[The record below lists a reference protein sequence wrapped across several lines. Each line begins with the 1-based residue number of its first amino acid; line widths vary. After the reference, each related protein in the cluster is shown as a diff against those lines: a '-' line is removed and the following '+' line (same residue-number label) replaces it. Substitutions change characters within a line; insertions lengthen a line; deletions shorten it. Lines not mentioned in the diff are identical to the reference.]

1 MAMKRILTICFVAL
15 VVLAAGH
22 AISAQQQQQQ
32 FGGAQLA
39 VPEIPFDSVPNFLKL
54 PDKLYLGEVPGVA
67 TNSKGHVFVYSRTGT
82 TTATLGGSRVFTHE
96 GSRLFEFDEKGT
108 FVREIGV
115 GIYGFLFAHVV
126 RVDSQDNIWVV
137 DEGAN
142 LVMKFDPNGRI
153 LMTIGRKPESINVRN
168 YEPPAPPAAAAGRAG
183 GAPAGGREGGAGAA
197 AGRGGQ
203 QAAAPPVVGA
213 GVAGESFNR
222 PTDVGWDPQGNVF
235 VSDGYGNSRVVKYD
249 KNGVFL
255 KMAGHR
261 GTGPL
266 EFNTP
271 HGLAVDAQGNV
282 YIADRG
288 NNRIQVLDNELNFK
302 AQYLNVGSP
311 WTVCVSPGAH
321 PYLFTSNSN
330 YPNSFDNGE
339 IYKMELDGKI
349 VGRFGE
355 AGKQLKQ
362 FGSVHEIDC
371 RDPNGILV
379 GELTNWRVQKL
390 LLKAPTNSTR

>member
-1 MAMKRILTICFVAL
+1 MRRILTISLVAL
-15 VVLAAGH
+15 VVLVAGH
-22 AISAQQQQQQ
+22 AISAQQQ

-39 VPEIPFDSVPNFLKL
+39 VPEIPFDSVPNFLKM
-54 PDKLYLGEVPGVA
+54 PDKLYLGEVTGVA
-67 TNSKGHVFVYSRTGT
+67 TNSKGHIFVYTRTGT
-82 TTATLGGSRVFTHE
+82 TTATLGGSRVFTHD
-96 GSRLFEFDEKGT
+96 GSRLFEFDDKGT
-108 FVREIGV
+108 YVREIGV
-115 GIYGFLFAHVV
+115 GIYGFVFAHVV

-137 DEGAN
+137 DEAAN
-142 LVMKFDPNGRI
+142 IVMKFDPNGRI
-153 LMTIGRKPESINVRN
+153 LMTIGRKPESINIRN
-168 YEPPAPPAAAAGRAG
+168 FEPPAPPAGAARAG
-183 GAPAGGREGGAGAA
+183 GPAGGREGGAGAG
-197 AGRGGQ
+197 GRGG
-203 QAAAPPVVGA
+203 APAAPPVVGA

-222 PTDVGWDPQGNVF
+222 PTDVGWDPQGNIF

-255 KMAGHR
+255 KMVGHR

-271 HGLAVDAQGNV
+271 HGLAVDGQGNV
-282 YIADRG
+282 YVADRA

-321 PYLFTSNSN
+321 QYLFTSNSN
-330 YPNSFDNGE
+330 YPNNFDNGE

-355 AGKQLKQ
+355 AGKQMKQ

-371 RDPNGILV
+371 RDPNGIIV
-379 GELTNWRVQKL
+379 GELTNWRAQKL
-390 LLKAPTNSTR
+390 LLKAPTNSTK

>member
-1 MAMKRILTICFVAL
+1 MKRILTLTFVAL
-15 VVLAAGH
+15 AILAAGH
-22 AISAQQQQQQ
+22 AISAQQQ

-54 PDKLYLGEVPGVA
+54 PDNLYLGEVTGVA
-67 TNSKGHVFVYSRTGT
+67 TNSKQHVFVYTRTGT
-82 TTATLGGSRVFTHE
+82 TTATLGGSRVFTHG
-96 GSRLFEFDEKGT
+96 GSRLFEFDEKGAY
-108 FVREIGV
+108 VREIGV
-115 GIYGFLFAHVV
+115 GIYGFVFAHVV

-137 DEGAN
+137 DEAAN
-142 LVMKFDPNGRI
+142 LVIKFDPNGRV
-153 LMTIGRKPESINVRN
+153 LMTIGRKPESINIRN
-168 YEPPAPPAAAAGRAG
+168 YEPPAPPAAAGRAG
-183 GAPAGGREGGAGAA
+183 GAPAGEGRGAGPGGAAGG
-197 AGRGGQ
+197 GRGGQ

-222 PTDVGWDPQGNVF
+222 PTDVGWDQQGNVF

-255 KMAGHR
+255 KMVGHR

-321 PYLFTSNSN
+321 QYLFTSNSN
-330 YPNSFDNGE
+330 YPNNFDNGE
-339 IYKMELDGKI
+339 MYKMELDGKI

-371 RDPNGILV
+371 RDPNGIVV
-379 GELTNWRVQKL
+379 GELTNWRAQKL
-390 LLKAPTNSTR
+390 MLKAPTASTQ

>member
-1 MAMKRILTICFVAL
+1 MKRILALTFVAL
-15 VVLAAGH
+15 LFLAAGH
-22 AISAQQQQQQ
+22 TISAQQQ

-67 TNSKGHVFVYSRTGT
+67 TNSKGHVFVYTRTGT
-82 TTATLGGSRVFTHE
+82 TTATMGGSRVLAHG
-96 GSRLFEFDEKGT
+96 GSRLFEFDEKGA

-126 RVDSQDNIWVV
+126 RVDPQDNIWVV
-137 DEGAN
+137 DEMAN
-142 LVMKFDPNGRI
+142 MVIKFDPAGKV
-153 LMTIGRKPESINVRN
+153 LMTIGRKPEALNIRN
-168 YEPPAPPAAAAGRAG
+168 YEPPAGAAGRG
-183 GAPAGGREGGAGAA
+183 GPPPAAGGREGG

-203 QAAAPPVVGA
+203 QAAAPPPVVGA

-222 PTDVGWDPQGNVF
+222 PTDVGWDAQGNIF

-271 HGLAVDAQGNV
+271 HGLAMDAQGNV

-288 NNRIQVLDNELNFK
+288 NNRVQVLDNELNFK
-302 AQYLNVGSP
+302 TQYLNVGTP
-311 WTVCVSPGAH
+311 WTVCVSPGPH
-321 PYLFTSNSN
+321 QYLFSSNSN
-330 YPNSFDNGE
+330 AIGNFENGE

-355 AGKQLKQ
+355 GGKQMKQ

-390 LLKAPTNSTR
+390 MLKAPTASTQ

>member
-1 MAMKRILTICFVAL
+1 MKRIFTIAFVAL
-15 VVLAAGH
+15 VVLVAGH
-22 AISAQQQQQQ
+22 AISAQQQ

-67 TNSKGHVFVYSRTGT
+67 TNSKGHVFVYTRTGT
-82 TTATLGGSRVFTHE
+82 MTATLGGSRVFTHN
-96 GSRLFEFDEKGT
+96 GSRLFEFDEKGAY
-108 FVREIGV
+108 VREIGV

-126 RVDSQDNIWVV
+126 RIDPQDNIWVV

-168 YEPPAPPAAAAGRAG
+168 YEPPAPPAGAAGRG
-183 GAPAGGREGGAGAA
+183 GAPAAGREGGAGGG
-197 AGRGGQ
+197 GRGGQ
-203 QAAAPPVVGA
+203 PAAAPPVVGA

-222 PTDVGWDPQGNVF
+222 PTDVGWDAQGNIF

-261 GTGPL
+261 GAGPL

-271 HGLAVDAQGNV
+271 HGLAMDAKGNV

-288 NNRIQVLDNELNFK
+288 NNRVQVLDNDLNFK
-302 AQYLNVGSP
+302 AQYLNVGTP
-311 WTVCVSPGAH
+311 WTVCISPGAH
-321 PYLFTSNSN
+321 QYLFSSNSN
-330 YPNSFDNGE
+330 GIGNFDNGE

-355 AGKQLKQ
+355 AGKQMKQ

-371 RDPNGILV
+371 RNENEILV

-390 LLKAPTNSTR
+390 LLKAPTNSTK

>member
-1 MAMKRILTICFVAL
+1 MKRILTLTFAAL
-15 VVLAAGH
+15 LVLAAGH
-22 AISAQQQQQQ
+22 AISAQQQ

-67 TNSKGHVFVYSRTGT
+67 TNSKGHVFVYTRTGT
-82 TTATLGGSRVFTHE
+82 TTATMGGSRVLAHG
-96 GSRLFEFDEKGT
+96 GSRLFEFDEKGA

-126 RVDSQDNIWVV
+126 RVDPQDNIWVV
-137 DEGAN
+137 DEMAN
-142 LVMKFDPNGRI
+142 MVIKFDPNGKV
-153 LMTIGRKPESINVRN
+153 LMTIGRKPEALNIRN
-168 YEPPAPPAAAAGRAG
+168 YEPPAGAAGRGGPPAA
-183 GAPAGGREGGAGAA
+183 AGGREGG

-203 QAAAPPVVGA
+203 QAAAAPPPVVGA

-222 PTDVGWDPQGNVF
+222 PTDVGWDAQGNIF

-255 KMAGHR
+255 KMVGHR

-282 YIADRG
+282 YVADRA

-321 PYLFTSNSN
+321 QYLFTSNSN
-330 YPNSFDNGE
+330 YPNNFDNGE

-355 AGKQLKQ
+355 AGKQMKQ

-371 RDPNGILV
+371 RDPNGIIV
-379 GELTNWRVQKL
+379 GELTNWRAQKL
-390 LLKAPTNSTR
+390 LLKAPTNSTK

>member
-1 MAMKRILTICFVAL
+1 MKRILTISLVAL
-15 VVLAAGH
+15 VVLVAGH
-22 AISAQQQQQQ
+22 AISAQQQQQQQ

-54 PDKLYLGEVPGVA
+54 PDKLYLGEVTGVA
-67 TNSKGHVFVYSRTGT
+67 TNSKGHIFVYTRTGT
-82 TTATLGGSRVFTHE
+82 TTATLGGSRVFTHD
-96 GSRLFEFDEKGT
+96 GSRLFEFDDKGT
-108 FVREIGV
+108 YVREIGV
-115 GIYGFLFAHVV
+115 GIYGFVFAHVV

-137 DEGAN
+137 DEAAN
-142 LVMKFDPNGRI
+142 IVMKFDPNGRI
-153 LMTIGRKPESINVRN
+153 LMTIGRKPESINIRN
-168 YEPPAPPAAAAGRAG
+168 YEPPAPPAGAARAG
-183 GAPAGGREGGAGAA
+183 GPAGGREGGAGAG
-197 AGRGGQ
+197 GRGGQ

-222 PTDVGWDPQGNVF
+222 PTDVGWDPQGNIF

-255 KMAGHR
+255 KMVGHR

-271 HGLAVDAQGNV
+271 HGLAVDGQGNV
-282 YIADRG
+282 YVADRA

-321 PYLFTSNSN
+321 QYLFTSNSN
-330 YPNSFDNGE
+330 YPNNFDNGE

-355 AGKQLKQ
+355 AGKQMKQ

-371 RDPNGILV
+371 RDPNGIIV
-379 GELTNWRVQKL
+379 GELTNWRAQKL
-390 LLKAPTNSTR
+390 LLKAPTNSTK

>member
-1 MAMKRILTICFVAL
+1 MKRILTFTFAAL
-15 VVLAAGH
+15 LVLAAGH
-22 AISAQQQQQQ
+22 AITAQQQ

-67 TNSKGHVFVYSRTGT
+67 TNSKGHVFVYTRTGT
-82 TTATLGGSRVFTHE
+82 TTATMGGSRVLAHG
-96 GSRLFEFDEKGT
+96 GSRLFEFDEKGA

-126 RVDSQDNIWVV
+126 RVDPQDNIWVV
-137 DEGAN
+137 DEMAN
-142 LVMKFDPNGRI
+142 MVIKFDPNGKV
-153 LMTIGRKPESINVRN
+153 LMTIGRKPEALNIRN
-168 YEPPAPPAAAAGRAG
+168 YEPPAGAAGRGGPPAA
-183 GAPAGGREGGAGAA
+183 AGGREGG

-203 QAAAPPVVGA
+203 QAAAAPPPVVGA

-222 PTDVGWDPQGNVF
+222 PTDVGWDAQGNIF

-271 HGLAVDAQGNV
+271 HGLAMDAQGNV

-288 NNRIQVLDNELNFK
+288 NNRVQVLDNELNFK
-302 AQYLNVGSP
+302 TQYLNVGTP
-311 WTVCVSPGAH
+311 WTVCVSPGPH
-321 PYLFTSNSN
+321 QYLFSSNSN
-330 YPNSFDNGE
+330 PIGGYDNGE

-355 AGKQLKQ
+355 GGKQMKQ

-390 LLKAPTNSTR
+390 ILKAPTASTQ

>member
-1 MAMKRILTICFVAL
+1 MKRILSISFVAL
-15 VVLAAGH
+15 FLAAAGQM
-22 AISAQQQQQQ
+22 ISSHQQ

-82 TTATLGGSRVFTHE
+82 TTATLGGSRVFTHG

-126 RVDSQDNIWVV
+126 RIDPQDNIWVV

-168 YEPPAPPAAAAGRAG
+168 YEPPTPPAGAARAG
-183 GAPAGGREGGAGAA
+183 GPAGGREGGAGAG
-197 AGRGGQ
+197 GRGGQ

-222 PTDVGWDPQGNVF
+222 PTDVGFDPQGNIF

-255 KMAGHR
+255 KMVGHR

-271 HGLAVDAQGNV
+271 HGLAVDGQGNV
-282 YIADRG
+282 YVAD
-288 NNRIQVLDNELNFK
+288 
-302 AQYLNVGSP
+302 
-311 WTVCVSPGAH
+311 
-321 PYLFTSNSN
+321 
-330 YPNSFDNGE
+330 
-339 IYKMELDGKI
+339 
-349 VGRFGE
+349 
-355 AGKQLKQ
+355 
-362 FGSVHEIDC
+362 
-371 RDPNGILV
+371 
-379 GELTNWRVQKL
+379 
-390 LLKAPTNSTR
+390 

>member
-1 MAMKRILTICFVAL
+1 MAMKRILTISFVAL

-22 AISAQQQQQQ
+22 AISAQQQQQ

-67 TNSKGHVFVYSRTGT
+67 TNSKGHVFVYTRTGT
-82 TTATLGGSRVFTHE
+82 TTATMGGSRVLAHG

-108 FVREIGV
+108 FVKEIGV

-137 DEGAN
+137 DEMAN
-142 LVMKFDPNGRI
+142 IVIKFDPTGKV
-153 LMTIGRKPESINVRN
+153 LMTIGRKPEALNIRN
-168 YEPPAPPAAAAGRAG
+168 YEPPAGAAGRAG
-183 GAPAGGREGGAGAA
+183 GAPAGGREGGAGA

-222 PTDVGWDPQGNVF
+222 PTDVGWDQQGNIF

-302 AQYLNVGSP
+302 AQYLNVGTP
-311 WTVCVSPGAH
+311 WTVCVSPA
-321 PYLFTSNSN
+321 PNQFLFSSNSN
-330 YPNSFDNGE
+330 GIGNFDNGE
-339 IYKMELDGKI
+339 IYKMQLDGKI

-355 AGKQLKQ
+355 GGKQMKQ

-390 LLKAPTNSTR
+390 MLKAPTTSTK

>member
-1 MAMKRILTICFVAL
+1 MKRILTLTFVAL
-15 VVLAAGH
+15 LVLAAGH
-22 AISAQQQQQQ
+22 AISAQQQN

-54 PDKLYLGEVPGVA
+54 PDNLYLGEVTGVA
-67 TNSKGHVFVYSRTGT
+67 TNSKGHVFVYTRTGT
-82 TTATLGGSRVFTHE
+82 TTATLGGSRVFTHG
-96 GSRLFEFDEKGT
+96 GSRLFEFDDKGAY
-108 FVREIGV
+108 VREIGV
-115 GIYGFLFAHVV
+115 GIYGFVFAHVV
-126 RVDSQDNIWVV
+126 RVDPQDNIWVV
-137 DEGAN
+137 DEAAN
-142 LVMKFDPNGRI
+142 LVMKFDPNGRV
-153 LMTIGRKPESINVRN
+153 LMTIGRKPESINIRN
-168 YEPPAPPAAAAGRAG
+168 YEPPAPPAGAARAG
-183 GAPAGGREGGAGAA
+183 GPAGEGRGAGAG
-197 AGRGGQ
+197 AGRGGPPP
-203 QAAAPPVVGA
+203 APPVVGA

-222 PTDVGWDPQGNVF
+222 PTDVGWDAQGNIF

-255 KMAGHR
+255 KMVGHR

-271 HGLAVDAQGNV
+271 HGLAVDGQGNV
-282 YIADRG
+282 YVADRG

-311 WTVCVSPGAH
+311 WTVCVSPGPH
-321 PYLFTSNSN
+321 QYLFTSNSN
-330 YPNSFDNGE
+330 YPNNFDNGE
-339 IYKMELDGKI
+339 MYKMELDGKI

-371 RDPNGILV
+371 RDPNGIVV
-379 GELTNWRVQKL
+379 GELTNWRAQKL
-390 LLKAPTNSTR
+390 LLKAPTASTQ

>member
-1 MAMKRILTICFVAL
+1 MKRILTISLVAL
-15 VVLAAGH
+15 VVLVMGH
-22 AISAQQQQQQ
+22 AISAQQQQ

-39 VPEIPFDSVPNFLKL
+39 VPEIPFDSVPNFLKM
-54 PDKLYLGEVPGVA
+54 PDKLYLGEVTGVA
-67 TNSKGHVFVYSRTGT
+67 TNSKGHIFVYTRTGT
-82 TTATLGGSRVFTHE
+82 TTATLGGSRVFTHD
-96 GSRLFEFDEKGT
+96 GSRLFEFDDKGT
-108 FVREIGV
+108 YVREIGV
-115 GIYGFLFAHVV
+115 GIYGFVFAHVV

-137 DEGAN
+137 DEAAN

-153 LMTIGRKPESINVRN
+153 LMTIGRKPESINIRN
-168 YEPPAPPAAAAGRAG
+168 YEPPAPPAGAARAG
-183 GAPAGGREGGAGAA
+183 GPAGGREGGAGAG
-197 AGRGGQ
+197 GRGGQ

-222 PTDVGWDPQGNVF
+222 PTDVGFDPQGNIF

-255 KMAGHR
+255 KMVGHR

-282 YIADRG
+282 YVADRA

-311 WTVCVSPGAH
+311 WTVCVSPGPH
-321 PYLFTSNSN
+321 QYLFTSNSN
-330 YPNSFDNGE
+330 YPNNFDNGE

-355 AGKQLKQ
+355 AGKQMKQ

-371 RDPNGILV
+371 RDPNGIIV
-379 GELTNWRVQKL
+379 GELTNWRAQKL
-390 LLKAPTNSTR
+390 LLKAPTNSTK

>member
-1 MAMKRILTICFVAL
+1 MKRILTISFVAL
-15 VVLAAGH
+15 LVLAAGH
-22 AISAQQQQQQ
+22 AISAQQQ

-39 VPEIPFDSVPNFLKL
+39 VPEIPFESVPNFLKM
-54 PDKLYLGEVPGVA
+54 PDKMYLGEVPGVA
-67 TNSKGHVFVYSRTGT
+67 TNSKGHVFVYTRTGT
-82 TTATLGGSRVFTHE
+82 MTATLGGSRVFTHN

-108 FVREIGV
+108 YVREIGV

-126 RVDSQDNIWVV
+126 RIDPQDNIWVV

-142 LVMKFDPNGRI
+142 LVMKFDPNGKI
-153 LMTIGRKPESINVRN
+153 LMTIGRKPESINIRS
-168 YEPPAPPAAAAGRAG
+168 YEPPAPPAGRAG
-183 GAPAGGREGGAGAA
+183 GAPAAGREGGAGAG
-197 AGRGGQ
+197 GRGGQ

-222 PTDVGWDPQGNVF
+222 PTDVGWDPQGNIF

-271 HGLAVDAQGNV
+271 HGLAMDAKGNV

-288 NNRIQVLDNELNFK
+288 NNRIQVLDNDLNFK
-302 AQYLNVGSP
+302 AQYLNVGTP

-321 PYLFTSNSN
+321 QYLFSSNSN
-330 YPNSFDNGE
+330 GIGNFDNGE

-355 AGKQLKQ
+355 GGKQMKQ

-371 RDPNGILV
+371 RNENEILV

-390 LLKAPTNSTR
+390 LLKAPSNSTK

>member
-1 MAMKRILTICFVAL
+1 MKRILTISFVAL
-15 VVLAAGH
+15 LFLAAGH
-22 AISAQQQQQQ
+22 AISAQQQQ

-54 PDKLYLGEVPGVA
+54 PDKLYLGEVTGVA
-67 TNSKGHVFVYSRTGT
+67 TNSKGHIFVYTRTGT
-82 TTATLGGSRVFTHE
+82 TTATLGGSRVFTHD
-96 GSRLFEFDEKGT
+96 GSRLFEFDDKGT
-108 FVREIGV
+108 YVREIGV
-115 GIYGFLFAHVV
+115 GIYGFVFAHVV

-137 DEGAN
+137 DEAAN

-153 LMTIGRKPESINVRN
+153 LMTIGRKPESINIRN
-168 YEPPAPPAAAAGRAG
+168 YEPPAPPAGAARAG
-183 GAPAGGREGGAGAA
+183 GPAGGREGGAGAG
-197 AGRGGQ
+197 GRGG

-213 GVAGESFNR
+213 GVEGESFNR

-255 KMAGHR
+255 KMVGHR

-271 HGLAVDAQGNV
+271 HGLAVDGQGNV
-282 YIADRG
+282 YVADRA
-288 NNRIQVLDNELNFK
+288 NNRIQVLDNNLGFK

-311 WTVCVSPGAH
+311 WTVCVSPGPH
-321 PYLFTSNSN
+321 QYLFTSNSN
-330 YPNSFDNGE
+330 YPNDFNNGE

-355 AGKQLKQ
+355 AGKQMKQ

-371 RDPNGILV
+371 RDPNGIIV
-379 GELTNWRVQKL
+379 GELTNWRAQKL
-390 LLKAPTNSTR
+390 LLKAPTNSTK

>member
-1 MAMKRILTICFVAL
+1 MKRILTLTFVAL
-15 VVLAAGH
+15 LILAAGH
-22 AISAQQQQQQ
+22 AISAQQQQ

-54 PDKLYLGEVPGVA
+54 PDKMYLGEVPGVA
-67 TNSKGHVFVYSRTGT
+67 TNSKGHVFVYTRTGT
-82 TTATLGGSRVFTHE
+82 MTATLGGSRVFTHN
-96 GSRLFEFDEKGT
+96 GSRLFEFDEKGAY
-108 FVREIGV
+108 VREIGV

-126 RVDSQDNIWVV
+126 RIDPQDNIWVV
-137 DEGAN
+137 DEAAN
-142 LVMKFDPNGRI
+142 LAMKFDPNGRI
-153 LMTIGRKPESINVRN
+153 LMTIGRKPESINISN
-168 YEPPAPPAAAAGRAG
+168 YEPPAPPAAPAGRGGAPAAEGRAG
-183 GAPAGGREGGAGAA
+183 GA
-197 AGRGGQ
+197 GRGG
-203 QAAAPPVVGA
+203 APAAPPLVGA

-222 PTDVGWDPQGNVF
+222 PTDVGWDAQGNIF

-271 HGLAVDAQGNV
+271 HGLAMDAKGNV

-302 AQYLNVGSP
+302 TQYLNVGTP
-311 WTVCVSPGAH
+311 WTVCISPGAH
-321 PYLFTSNSN
+321 QYLFSSNSN
-330 YPNSFDNGE
+330 GIGNFDNGE

-355 AGKQLKQ
+355 AGKQMKQ
-362 FGSVHEIDC
+362 FGSIHEIDC
-371 RDPNGILV
+371 RNENEILV

-390 LLKAPTNSTR
+390 LLKAPTNSTK

>member
-1 MAMKRILTICFVAL
+1 MKRILTLSFIAVA
-15 VVLAAGH
+15 VLAAGH
-22 AISAQQQQQQ
+22 AVSAQQQT

-67 TNSKGHVFVYSRTGT
+67 TNSKGHVFVYTRTGT
-82 TTATLGGSRVFTHE
+82 STATMGGSRVLAHG
-96 GSRLFEFDEKGT
+96 GSRLFEFDEKGA

-126 RVDSQDNIWVV
+126 RVDPQDNIWVV
-137 DEGAN
+137 DEMAN
-142 LVMKFDPNGRI
+142 MVIKFDPSGKV
-153 LMTIGRKPESINVRN
+153 LMTIGRKPEALNIRN
-168 YEPPAPPAAAAGRAG
+168 YEPPAGARAAGP
-183 GAPAGGREGGAGAA
+183 APGGREGGAG
-197 AGRGGQ
+197 RGGQ
-203 QAAAPPVVGA
+203 AAAPPPVVGA

-222 PTDVGWDPQGNVF
+222 PTDVGWDAQGNIF

-261 GTGPL
+261 GAGPL

-271 HGLAVDAQGNV
+271 HGLAMDAQGNV

-288 NNRIQVLDNELNFK
+288 NNRVQVLDNELNFK
-302 AQYLNVGSP
+302 TQYLNVGTP
-311 WTVCVSPGAH
+311 WTVCVSPGPH
-321 PYLFTSNSN
+321 QYLFSSNSN
-330 YPNSFDNGE
+330 AIGNFENGE

-355 AGKQLKQ
+355 GGKQMKQ

-390 LLKAPTNSTR
+390 MLKAPTSSTQ

>member
-1 MAMKRILTICFVAL
+1 MKRILTIAFVAL
-15 VVLAAGH
+15 VVLVAGR
-22 AISAQQQQQQ
+22 AISAQQQ

-67 TNSKGHVFVYSRTGT
+67 TNSKGHVFVYTRTGT
-82 TTATLGGSRVFTHE
+82 MTATLGGSRVFTHN
-96 GSRLFEFDEKGT
+96 GSRLFEFDEKGAY
-108 FVREIGV
+108 VREIGV

-126 RVDSQDNIWVV
+126 RIDPQDNIWVV

-168 YEPPAPPAAAAGRAG
+168 YEPPAPPAGAAGRG
-183 GAPAGGREGGAGAA
+183 GAPAAGREGGAGGG
-197 AGRGGQ
+197 GRGGQ

-222 PTDVGWDPQGNVF
+222 PTDVGWDAQGNIF

-261 GTGPL
+261 GAGPL

-271 HGLAVDAQGNV
+271 HGLAMDAKGNV

-288 NNRIQVLDNELNFK
+288 NNRVQVLDNDLNFK
-302 AQYLNVGSP
+302 AQYLNVGTP
-311 WTVCVSPGAH
+311 WTVCISPGAH
-321 PYLFTSNSN
+321 QYLFSSNSN
-330 YPNSFDNGE
+330 GIGNFDNGE

-355 AGKQLKQ
+355 AGKQMKQ

-371 RDPNGILV
+371 RNENEILV

-390 LLKAPTNSTR
+390 LLKAPTNSTK

>member
-1 MAMKRILTICFVAL
+1 MTMKRILTIAFAAL
-15 VVLAAGH
+15 LVLAAGH
-22 AISAQQQQQQ
+22 AISAQQQA

-54 PDKLYLGEVPGVA
+54 PDKMYLGEVPGVA

-82 TTATLGGSRVFTHE
+82 MTATLGGSRVFTHN
-96 GSRLFEFDEKGT
+96 GSRLFEFDEKGAY
-108 FVREIGV
+108 VREIGV

-126 RVDSQDNIWVV
+126 RVDPQDNIWVV
-137 DEGAN
+137 DEAAN

-168 YEPPAPPAAAAGRAG
+168 YEPPAPPAAPGGRGGPAAEGRAG
-183 GAPAGGREGGAGAA
+183 GAG
-197 AGRGGQ
+197 GRGG
-203 QAAAPPVVGA
+203 APAAPPVVGA
-213 GVAGESFNR
+213 GTPGESFNR
-222 PTDVGWDPQGNVF
+222 PTDVGWDAQGNIF

-255 KMAGHR
+255 KMTGHR
-261 GTGPL
+261 GNGPG

-271 HGLAVDAQGNV
+271 HGLAMDAKGNV

-288 NNRIQVLDNELNFK
+288 NNRIQVLDNDLNFK
-302 AQYLNVGSP
+302 TQYVNVGTP
-311 WTVCVSPGAH
+311 WTVCISPGAH
-321 PYLFTSNSN
+321 QYLFSSNSN
-330 YPNSFDNGE
+330 GIGNFDNGE

-355 AGKQLKQ
+355 AGKQMKQ
-362 FGSVHEIDC
+362 FGSIHEIDC
-371 RDPNGILV
+371 RNENEILV

-390 LLKAPTNSTR
+390 LLKAPTNSTK

>member
-1 MAMKRILTICFVAL
+1 MRRILTLSLFAVL
-15 VVLAAGH
+15 LLAAGH
-22 AISAQQQQQQ
+22 GISAQQQ

-54 PDKLYLGEVPGVA
+54 PDNLYLGEVAGVA
-67 TNSKGHVFVYSRTGT
+67 TNSKGHVFVYTRTGG
-82 TTATLGGSRVFTHE
+82 TTATLGGSRVFTHG
-96 GSRLFEFDEKGT
+96 GSRLFEFDDKGT

-126 RVDSQDNIWVV
+126 RIDPQDNIWVV

-142 LVMKFDPNGRI
+142 IVMKFDPNGRI
-153 LMTIGRKPESINVRN
+153 LMTIGRKPEAINIRN
-168 YEPPAPPAAAAGRAG
+168 YEPPGPPAAPAGRGG
-183 GAPAGGREGGAGAA
+183 GAAGREGG

-222 PTDVGWDPQGNVF
+222 PTDVGWDAQGNVF

-249 KNGVFL
+249 KNGVFV
-255 KMAGHR
+255 KMTGHR
-261 GTGPL
+261 GTGPA

-271 HGLAVDAQGNV
+271 HGLAVDAKGNV

-302 AQYLNVGSP
+302 TQYLNVGTP
-311 WTVCVSPGAH
+311 WTVCISPGAH
-321 PYLFTSNSN
+321 QYLFSSNSN
-330 YPNSFDNGE
+330 GIGNFDNGE

-355 AGKQLKQ
+355 AGKQMKQ

-371 RDPNGILV
+371 RNENEIIV
-379 GELTNWRVQKL
+379 GELTNWRAQKL
-390 LLKAPTNSTR
+390 LLKAPTTSTK

>member
-1 MAMKRILTICFVAL
+1 MKRTLTLTLSIAALLLVAF
-15 VVLAAGH
+15 GGST
-22 AISAQQQQQQ
+22 SAQ

-54 PDKLYLGEVPGVA
+54 PDGMYLGEVPGVA
-67 TNSKGHVFVYSRTGT
+67 TNSKGHIFVYSRTGT
-82 TTATLGGSRVFTHE
+82 TTATLGGSRVFTHG
-96 GSRLFEFDEKGT
+96 GSRLFEFDDKGA

-115 GIYGFLFAHVV
+115 GIYGFVFAHVV
-126 RVDSQDNIWVV
+126 RIDPQDNIWVV
-137 DEGAN
+137 DEAAN
-142 LVMKFDPNGRI
+142 LVMKFDPNGKI
-153 LMTIGRKPESINVRN
+153 LMTIGRKPESINIRN
-168 YEPPAPPAAAAGRAG
+168 FEPPAPPAPAAGRG
-183 GAPAGGREGGAGAA
+183 GAPAGREGGAGG
-197 AGRGGQ
+197 GRGQ

-213 GVAGESFNR
+213 GVEGESFNR
-222 PTDVGWDPQGNVF
+222 PTDVGWDAQGNIF

-288 NNRIQVLDNELNFK
+288 NNRIQVLDNNLGFK

-321 PYLFTSNSN
+321 QYLFTSNSN
-330 YPNSFDNGE
+330 YPNDFNNGE
-339 IYKMELDGKI
+339 MYKMELDGKI

-355 AGKQLKQ
+355 AGKLMKQ

-371 RDPNGILV
+371 RDPNGIVV
-379 GELTNWRVQKL
+379 GELTNWRAQKL
-390 LLKAPTNSTR
+390 LLKAPTSSTN

>member
-1 MAMKRILTICFVAL
+1 MKRTLTLTLSIAAL
-15 VVLAAGH
+15 LLAAFGGGT
-22 AISAQQQQQQ
+22 SAQQQ

-54 PDKLYLGEVPGVA
+54 PDGLYLGEVPGVA

-82 TTATLGGSRVFTHE
+82 TTATLGGSRVFTHG
-96 GSRLFEFDEKGT
+96 GSRLFEFDDKGA

-126 RVDSQDNIWVV
+126 RIDPQDNIWVV

-168 YEPPAPPAAAAGRAG
+168 YEPPAPPAGPAGRG
-183 GAPAGGREGGAGAA
+183 GAAAGGREGGAGG
-197 AGRGGQ
+197 GRGGQ
-203 QAAAPPVVGA
+203 QAAASPVVGA

-222 PTDVGWDPQGNVF
+222 PTDVGWDAQGNIF
-235 VSDGYGNSRVVKYD
+235 VSDGYGNSRVAKYD

-261 GTGPL
+261 GAGPL

-271 HGLAVDAQGNV
+271 HGLAMDAAGNV

-288 NNRIQVLDNELNFK
+288 NNRIQVLDNDLNFK
-302 AQYLNVGSP
+302 TQYLNVGTP
-311 WTVCVSPGAH
+311 WTVCISPGAH
-321 PYLFTSNSN
+321 QYLFSSNSN
-330 YPNSFDNGE
+330 GIGNFDNGE

-355 AGKQLKQ
+355 AGKQMKQ

-390 LLKAPTNSTR
+390 LLKAPTNSTK